1 MGTLA
6 DSLFNVLMS
15 WVRALV
21 NSIWAL
27 FTTDHMTLL
36 EFLGK
41 NWVMLVVIM
50 LAAGL
55 VIDWLVWLV
64 RWKPYHL
71 WARRVRRFLHLPSPE
86 EEEEEERKQRKKA
99 KRQPSAPVEEEQWDE
114 SDEEQWLPLEQPRLD
129 ARQEQEVMRQAES
142 VPDAELGAY
151 PGMKYGAQAAPRE
164 NMESTQRYAAVHS
177 EGPGAAEVERRKA
190 EIAAWQLQMQ
200 EEARQKAEAERAA
213 REEEQRRIA
222 AQKAYEEE
230 QRRIAAQKAYE
241 EEQRRIAAQKAYE
254 EEQRRIAAQ
263 KAYEEEQRRIAAQK
277 AYEEEQRRI
286 AAQKAYEDEQARL
299 AQEEYQRQMAE
310 YERQKAQY
318 EQDMARYRQEKAAY
332 DAQMAQQSQQNA
344 AETPSARRR
353 RAPQRPMTYS
363 DYVSGETVENLPD
376 PPRWPQVQQA
386 AEQTRTAAEK
396 SAKTKK
402 QGGLMG
408 RMAKLIEEE
417 DENDVSGIASLPPRV
432 NVQDAYRPAKTPQ
445 KTRKR

>member
-36 EFLGK
+36 EFMGK

-55 VIDWLVWLV
+55 VMDWLVWLV

-129 ARQEQEVMRQAES
+129 ARQEREVMRQAES

-164 NMESTQRYAAVHS
+164 SMESTQRYAAVHS

-213 REEEQRRIA
+213 REEEQRRAA

-230 QRRIAAQKAYE
+230 QRRIAT
-241 EEQRRIAAQKAYE
+241 
-254 EEQRRIAAQ
+254 
-263 KAYEEEQRRIAAQK
+263 
-277 AYEEEQRRI
+277 
-286 AAQKAYEDEQARL
+286 QKAYEDEQARL
-299 AQEEYQRQMAE
+299 AQEEYQRQLAE

-332 DAQMAQQSQQNA
+332 DAQMAQQSQQNT
-344 AETPSARRR
+344 AETTSVRRR

-396 SAKTKK
+396 PAKAKK

-408 RMAKLIEEE
+408 HVAKLIEEE

-432 NVQDAYRPAKTPQ
+432 DVHDAYRPAKTPQ

>member
-55 VIDWLVWLV
+55 VMDWLVWLV

-99 KRQPSAPVEEEQWDE
+99 KRQPSAPVEEAQWDE
-114 SDEEQWLPLEQPRLD
+114 SEEEQWLPLEQPRLD

-213 REEEQRRIA
+213 REEEQRRAAAQKAYEEEQRRIA
-222 AQKAYEEE
+222 AQKSYEEE

-254 EEQRRIAAQ
+254 E
-263 KAYEEEQRRIAAQK
+263 
-277 AYEEEQRRI
+277 
-286 AAQKAYEDEQARL
+286 EQARL

-332 DAQMAQQSQQNA
+332 DAQMAQQSQQNT
-344 AETPSARRR
+344 AETTSARRR

-396 SAKTKK
+396 PAKAKK

-408 RMAKLIEEE
+408 RVAKLIEEE

-432 NVQDAYRPAKTPQ
+432 DVHDAYRPAKTPQ

>member
-55 VIDWLVWLV
+55 VMDWLVWLV

-164 NMESTQRYAAVHS
+164 SMESTQRYAAVHS

-200 EEARQKAEAERAA
+200 EEARQKAETERAA
-213 REEEQRRIA
+213 R
-222 AQKAYEEE
+222 
-230 QRRIAAQKAYE
+230 
-241 EEQRRIAAQKAYE
+241 
-254 EEQRRIAAQ
+254 
-263 KAYEEEQRRIAAQK
+263 EEEQRRIAAQK

-299 AQEEYQRQMAE
+299 AQEEYQRQLAE

-332 DAQMAQQSQQNA
+332 DAQMAQQSQQNT
-344 AETPSARRR
+344 AETTSARRR

-363 DYVSGETVENLPD
+363 DYVAGETVENLPD

-386 AEQTRTAAEK
+386 AEQTRATAEK
-396 SAKTKK
+396 SAKAKK

-408 RMAKLIEEE
+408 RVAKLIEEE

-432 NVQDAYRPAKTPQ
+432 DVHDAYRPAKTPQ

>member
-55 VIDWLVWLV
+55 VMDWLVWLV

-99 KRQPSAPVEEEQWDE
+99 KRQPSAPAEEEQWDE

-164 NMESTQRYAAVHS
+164 SMESTQRYAAVHS

-230 QRRIAAQKAYE
+230 QRRAAAQKACE

-254 EEQRRIAAQ
+254 EEQRRIAT
-263 KAYEEEQRRIAAQK
+263 
-277 AYEEEQRRI
+277 
-286 AAQKAYEDEQARL
+286 QKAYEDEQARL
-299 AQEEYQRQMAE
+299 AQEEYQRQLAE

-332 DAQMAQQSQQNA
+332 DAQMAQQSQQNT
-344 AETPSARRR
+344 AETTSVRRR

-396 SAKTKK
+396 PAKAKK

-408 RMAKLIEEE
+408 HVAKLIEEE

-432 NVQDAYRPAKTPQ
+432 DVHDAYRPAKTPQ

>member
-50 LAAGL
+50 LATGL

-99 KRQPSAPVEEEQWDE
+99 KRQSSMPVEEEQWDE
-114 SDEEQWLPLEQPRLD
+114 PEEEQWLPLEQPRLD
-129 ARQEQEVMRQAES
+129 AQQEREVMRQAES

-164 NMESTQRYAAVHS
+164 SMESTQRYAAVHS

-213 REEEQRRIA
+213 R
-222 AQKAYEEE
+222 
-230 QRRIAAQKAYE
+230 
-241 EEQRRIAAQKAYE
+241 
-254 EEQRRIAAQ
+254 
-263 KAYEEEQRRIAAQK
+263 EEEQRRIAAQK

-353 RAPQRPMTYS
+353 RVPQRPMTYS

-386 AEQTRTAAEK
+386 AEQTRATAEK
-396 SAKTKK
+396 SAKAKK

-432 NVQDAYRPAKTPQ
+432 NVHDAYRPAKTPQ
-445 KTRKR
+445 KTGKRNR

>member
-55 VIDWLVWLV
+55 VMDWLVWLV

-164 NMESTQRYAAVHS
+164 SMESTQRYAAVHS

-213 REEEQRRIA
+213 REEEQRRA
-222 AQKAYEEE
+222 
-230 QRRIAAQKAYE
+230 
-241 EEQRRIAAQKAYE
+241 
-254 EEQRRIAAQ
+254 
-263 KAYEEEQRRIAAQK
+263 AAQK

-386 AEQTRTAAEK
+386 AEQTRATAEK
-396 SAKTKK
+396 SAKAKK

-432 NVQDAYRPAKTPQ
+432 DVHDAYRPAKTPQ

>member
-164 NMESTQRYAAVHS
+164 SMESTQRYAAVHS

-200 EEARQKAEAERAA
+200 EEARQKAETERAA

-222 AQKAYEEE
+222 AQKAC
-230 QRRIAAQKAYE
+230 
-241 EEQRRIAAQKAYE
+241 
-254 EEQRRIAAQ
+254 
-263 KAYEEEQRRIAAQK
+263 
-277 AYEEEQRRI
+277 EEEQRRI

-299 AQEEYQRQMAE
+299 AQEEYQQQMAE

-332 DAQMAQQSQQNA
+332 DAQMAQQSQQNT
-344 AETPSARRR
+344 AETPAARRR
-353 RAPQRPMTYS
+353 RTPQRPMTYS
-363 DYVSGETVENLPD
+363 DYVTGETVEKLPD

-396 SAKTKK
+396 PTKAKK

-408 RMAKLIEEE
+408 RVAKLIEEE

-432 NVQDAYRPAKTPQ
+432 DVHDAYRPAKTPQ

>member
-1 MGTLA
+1 M
-6 DSLFNVLMS
+6 
-15 WVRALV
+15 
-21 NSIWAL
+21 
-27 FTTDHMTLL
+27 
-36 EFLGK
+36 
-41 NWVMLVVIM
+41 
-50 LAAGL
+50 
-55 VIDWLVWLV
+55 
-64 RWKPYHL
+64 
-71 WARRVRRFLHLPSPE
+71 
-86 EEEEEERKQRKKA
+86 
-99 KRQPSAPVEEEQWDE
+99 
-114 SDEEQWLPLEQPRLD
+114 
-129 ARQEQEVMRQAES
+129 
-142 VPDAELGAY
+142 
-151 PGMKYGAQAAPRE
+151 
-164 NMESTQRYAAVHS
+164 
-177 EGPGAAEVERRKA
+177 
-190 EIAAWQLQMQ
+190 
-200 EEARQKAEAERAA
+200 AEAERAA

-230 QRRIAAQKAYE
+230 QRRAAAQKACE

-254 EEQRRIAAQ
+254 EEQRRA
-263 KAYEEEQRRIAAQK
+263 AAQK

-299 AQEEYQRQMAE
+299 AQEEYQRQLAE

-332 DAQMAQQSQQNA
+332 DAQMAQQSQQNT
-344 AETPSARRR
+344 AETTSVRRR

-396 SAKTKK
+396 PAKAKK

-408 RMAKLIEEE
+408 RVAKLIEEE

-432 NVQDAYRPAKTPQ
+432 DVHDAYRPAKTPQ

>member
-36 EFLGK
+36 EFRGK

-55 VIDWLVWLV
+55 VMDWLVWLV

-71 WARRVRRFLHLPSPE
+71 WARRVRRFLHLPSPEE

-213 REEEQRRIA
+213 REEEQRRAA

-230 QRRIAAQKAYE
+230 QRRIAAQKAC
-241 EEQRRIAAQKAYE
+241 
-254 EEQRRIAAQ
+254 
-263 KAYEEEQRRIAAQK
+263 
-277 AYEEEQRRI
+277 
-286 AAQKAYEDEQARL
+286 EDEQARL
-299 AQEEYQRQMAE
+299 AQEEYQRQLAE

-332 DAQMAQQSQQNA
+332 DAQMAQQSQQNT
-344 AETPSARRR
+344 AETTSVRRR

-363 DYVSGETVENLPD
+363 VYVSGETVENLPD

-396 SAKTKK
+396 PAKAKK

-408 RMAKLIEEE
+408 HVAKLIEEE

>member
-241 EEQRRIAAQKAYE
+241 EEQRRA
-254 EEQRRIAAQ
+254 
-263 KAYEEEQRRIAAQK
+263 AAQK

-332 DAQMAQQSQQNA
+332 DAQMAQQSHQNT
-344 AETPSARRR
+344 AETTSARRR

-396 SAKTKK
+396 PAKAKK

-408 RMAKLIEEE
+408 HVAKLIEEE

-432 NVQDAYRPAKTPQ
+432 DVHDAYRPAKTPQ

>member
-230 QRRIAAQKAYE
+230 QRRA
-241 EEQRRIAAQKAYE
+241 
-254 EEQRRIAAQ
+254 
-263 KAYEEEQRRIAAQK
+263 
-277 AYEEEQRRI
+277 

-332 DAQMAQQSQQNA
+332 DAQMAQQSQQNT
-344 AETPSARRR
+344 AETTSVRRR

-396 SAKTKK
+396 PAKTKK

-432 NVQDAYRPAKTPQ
+432 DVHDAYRPAKTPQ